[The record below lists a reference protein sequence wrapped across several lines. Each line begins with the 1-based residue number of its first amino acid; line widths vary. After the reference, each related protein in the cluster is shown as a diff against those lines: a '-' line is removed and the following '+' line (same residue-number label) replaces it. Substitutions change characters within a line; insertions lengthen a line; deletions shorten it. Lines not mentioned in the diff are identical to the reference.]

1 MPRYKLVIEY
11 DGTPFVGWQAQANG
25 RGVQNVIEEA
35 ILRFSGESVRV
46 QCSGRTDTG
55 VHATGQVAHL
65 DLGKAWRTDVVRD
78 AINAQMKAEPVS
90 VLSAEIVP
98 EGFSARTSAIQ
109 RHYLYRILNRR
120 PPPAVDRLRVW
131 HVITKLDTDAM
142 HAAAQRLLGHHDFTT
157 FRSSDCQ
164 ANGPMRTLERFD
176 VVRDGDEIRVY
187 ASARSFLHRQV
198 RSMVGT
204 IAQAG
209 TGRWSVEDV
218 ARALE
223 ARSRTACGPV
233 APAHGLTFVGVDFRP
248 MLQSVS

>member
-1 MPRYKLVIEY
+1 MPRYKLVVEY
-11 DGTPFVGWQAQANG
+11 DGSPFVGWQAQANG
-25 RGVQNVIEEA
+25 RGVQNVIETA
-35 ILRFSGESVRV
+35 ITAFSGESVRV

-55 VHATGQVAHL
+55 VHATGQVVHL
-65 DLGKAWRTDVVRD
+65 DLAKAWRTDVVRD
-78 AINAQMKAEPVS
+78 AINAHMKDEPVA
-90 VLSAEIVP
+90 VLSAEIVLD
-98 EGFSARTSAIQ
+98 GFNARTSAIQ

-120 PPPAVDRLRVW
+120 PPPAIDRLRVW
-131 HVITKLDTDAM
+131 HVPAQLDAGAM

-157 FRSSDCQ
+157 FRSTDCQ

-176 VVRDGDEIRVY
+176 VERAGDEIRVY

-209 TGRWSVEDV
+209 TGRWSVDDV
-218 ARALE
+218 ARALA
-223 ARSRTACGPV
+223 ARSREACGPV

-248 MLQSVS
+248 NP